1 MHDES
6 ASLAISP
13 PSSVRSKDPSLL
25 AKLYLKEGKTF
36 KSSALEAGYSLSVAR
51 KGADWLCS
59 NSSDVA
65 AAFRKQ
71 SSAMAVTLDNLKP
84 LAIKRLHSEI
94 VNDKSPHG
102 MKAIE
107 LAGRFKEADWF
118 VRNADASVGVFVALG
133 ERKEAISAQ
142 ADVIDTYSDE

>member
-1 MHDES
+1 MIL
-6 ASLAISP
+6 SLD
-13 PSSVRSKDPSLL
+13 K
-25 AKLYLKEGKTF
+25 
-36 KSSALEAGYSLSVAR
+36 
-51 KGADWLCS
+51 
-59 NSSDVA
+59 
-65 AAFRKQ
+65 
-71 SSAMAVTLDNLKP
+71 LKP

-133 ERKEAISAQ
+133 ERKEAITLQ
-142 ADVIDTYSDE
+142 ADSMEAYSDD